1 MRDRAY
7 QVSIIMKI
15 LLILV
20 ACLTMATIASAE
32 EWKRSGRVE
41 YYGLL
46 QNMGGDKTYGS
57 GVMMEIGST
66 SAIGIGYGSNFS
78 NHLNLNMD
86 MWLGSTNV
94 TGKALGVTVKGNTTL
109 LGWDANLDINI
120 LQSRFTPIVSGG
132 VGFISF
138 SGDVV
143 GFPFSETDLSY
154 NYGGGFRWDVTDNF
168 LLKTIYRT
176 TRTTL
181 KETDKA
187 LMLSGAAISICFIF

>member
-1 MRDRAY
+1 M
-7 QVSIIMKI
+7 VT
-15 LLILV
+15 V
-20 ACLTMATIASAE
+20 ADAE
-32 EWKRSGRVE
+32 EWNRRGRVE
-41 YYGLL
+41 LFGLL

-66 SAIGIGYGSNFS
+66 SAIGIGYGSNLS

-86 MWLGSTNV
+86 MWFGSTNV
-94 TGKALGVTVKGNTTL
+94 TGKALGITVTGDTTL

-120 LQSRFTPIVSGG
+120 LQNRFTPIVSGG